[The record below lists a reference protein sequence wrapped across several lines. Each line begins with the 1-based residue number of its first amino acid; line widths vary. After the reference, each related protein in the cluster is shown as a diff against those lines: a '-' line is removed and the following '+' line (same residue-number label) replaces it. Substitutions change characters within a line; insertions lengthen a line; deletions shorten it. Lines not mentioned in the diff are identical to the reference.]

1 MKDIFSHGATDL
13 LFFMLFV
20 MILHDKVPQFL
31 SIAWIV
37 NILFLV
43 GIALL
48 FIYDVG
54 LLGTKIER
62 YINNKD
68 KKEN

>member
-13 LFFMLFV
+13 LFFTLFV
-20 MILHDKVPQFL
+20 IVLHNNAPQFL
-31 SIAWIV
+31 SIAWVV

-43 GIALL
+43 GIALM

-68 KKEN
+68 NKEN

>member
-20 MILHDKVPQFL
+20 MILHDKAPQFL